1 MISCQ
6 DFINELGNLL
16 DDDVATEIREQLAA
30 HLAHCNTCQVLY
42 DSTRKTLR
50 IVTESG
56 SFEYPEPIAEPLVT
70 KVMDRIRSGCGWGNK
85 RDQKGKKR
93 QGGVGVERFG
103 FF

>member
-6 DFINELGNLL
+6 DFITELGNLL
-16 DDDVATEIREQLAA
+16 EDDVASEIREQLEA

-70 KVMDRIRSGCGWGNK
+70 KVMDRIRSGCELGHK
-85 RDQKGKKR
+85 EAQDS
-93 QGGVGVERFG
+93 
-103 FF
+103 

>member
-6 DFINELGNLL
+6 DFITELGNLL
-16 DDDVATEIREQLAA
+16 DDDLASEIREQLET

-56 SFEYPEPIAEPLVT
+56 SFDYPEPIAESLVSS
-70 KVMDRIRSGCGWGNK
+70 VMDRIRSGCNLDHK
-85 RDQKGKKR
+85 
-93 QGGVGVERFG
+93 E
-103 FF
+103 

>member
-6 DFINELGNLL
+6 DFITELGNLL
-16 DDDVATEIREQLAA
+16 DDDMATEVRESLQA
-30 HLAHCNTCQVLY
+30 HLAHCQSCQVLY

-70 KVMDRIRSGCGWGNK
+70 KIMDRIKAGCEVPK
-85 RDQKGKKR
+85 R
-93 QGGVGVERFG
+93 
-103 FF
+103 

>member
-6 DFINELGNLL
+6 DFITELGSLL
-16 DDDVATEIREQLAA
+16 DDDVAVEVRESLQA
-30 HLAHCNTCQVLY
+30 HLAHCQSCQVLY

-70 KVMDRIRSGCGWGNK
+70 KIMNLIKGGCE
-85 RDQKGKKR
+85 
-93 QGGVGVERFG
+93 VPEP
-103 FF
+103 

>member
-6 DFINELGNLL
+6 DFITELGNLL
-16 DDDVATEIREQLAA
+16 DENVASEIRAQLEA

-56 SFEYPEPIAEPLVT
+56 SFDYPEPIAEPLVT
-70 KVMDRIRSGCGWGNK
+70 KVMDRIRAGCEVSHK
-85 RDQKGKKR
+85 EAQDS
-93 QGGVGVERFG
+93 
-103 FF
+103 

>member
-6 DFINELGNLL
+6 DFITELGNLL
-16 DDDVATEIREQLAA
+16 DDDVAAEVRESLQA
-30 HLAHCNTCQVLY
+30 HLAHCQSCQVLY

-70 KVMDRIRSGCGWGNK
+70 KIMDRIKGGGCEAPK
-85 RDQKGKKR
+85 P
-93 QGGVGVERFG
+93 
-103 FF
+103 

>member
-6 DFINELGNLL
+6 DFITELGNLL
-16 DDDVATEIREQLAA
+16 DDDVAVEVRESLQA
-30 HLAHCNTCQVLY
+30 HLAHCQSCQVLY

-70 KVMDRIRSGCGWGNK
+70 KIMDRIKGGCELP
-85 RDQKGKKR
+85 DSISQK
-93 QGGVGVERFG
+93 
-103 FF
+103 

>member
-6 DFINELGNLL
+6 DFITELGNLL
-16 DDDVATEIREQLAA
+16 DEEVASEIREQLQA

-70 KVMDRIRSGCGWGNK
+70 RVMDRIRAGCETESK
-85 RDQKGKKR
+85 PQIDAD
-93 QGGVGVERFG
+93 
-103 FF
+103 